1 MANFVRHP
9 FDRRPT
15 TRQSGLS
22 LVELMVGLT
31 IGLFLTLGLF
41 TLIANSSQSFKVQ
54 DDFARMQDNA
64 ATALRYMGDSIRMA
78 GFVGYAQDPSLINTT
93 IDNVAT
99 TADCGSATNP
109 PTTNWA
115 LNMQVPIYGIPG
127 SGSNA
132 LTQLTVNGV
141 FPCIHAS
148 NFQSYSPILVTRGVG
163 GYSMPD
169 PNGDGNLTDG
179 LAEQPNYNTTIYIQ
193 SAAAKQLVGGFAG
206 LLFYGSDYATLRSTN
221 QTPLM
226 PNGNDAAIFEYRA
239 HVYYI
244 RPCSLPATGTTC
256 NGVTDDA
263 GFPIPT
269 LARQELSSSAMTE
282 VPLVEGIDLVSFQY
296 GIDNNPNPGDG
307 VPDIFTAT
315 PAAGDW
321 SNVVAV
327 RVSVLVRSPHLSS
340 NYDDSGK
347 QYDLDGDG
355 IPDYTCTASYVN
367 ACKYKRKVFT
377 QIFQLRNIALRRGA

>member
-1 MANFVRHP
+1 MMNAP
-9 FDRRPT
+9 RRILGRPAA
-15 TRQSGLS
+15 RQTGLS

-54 DDFARMQDNA
+54 DDFSRMQENA
-64 ATALRYMGDSIRMA
+64 TAALRYMGDSIRMA
-78 GFVGYAQDPSLINTT
+78 GFVGYAQDPALINAAS
-93 IDNVAT
+93 DGVAT
-99 TADCGSATNP
+99 TTDCGSATNP
-109 PTTNWA
+109 PTANWA

-127 SGSNA
+127 SGAGA
-132 LTQLTVNGV
+132 LTQLTVHGV
-141 FPCIHAS
+141 FPCIIAT
-148 NFQSYSPILVTRGVG
+148 NFQSYSPILVTRGAG
-163 GYSMPD
+163 GYRIPD
-169 PNGDGNLTDG
+169 PNNDGNLTDG
-179 LAEQPNYNTTIYIQ
+179 LAEQPNYNTTIYVQ
-193 SAAAKQLVGGFAG
+193 SAPAKVLTGGFAG
-206 LLFYGSDYATLRSTN
+206 LLFYGNDFAALRASN
-221 QTPLM
+221 QTPLQ
-226 PNGNDAAIFEYRA
+226 PNGSDSDIFEYHA

-244 RPCSLPATGTTC
+244 RPCSRPAAGTTC
-256 NGVTDDA
+256 DGVTDDA

-269 LARQELSSSAMTE
+269 LARQELVGSAMTE
-282 VPLVEGIDLVSFQY
+282 VPLVEGVDLISFQY

-307 VPDIFTAT
+307 VADIFTTT

-340 NYDDSGK
+340 SYDDSSK

-355 IPDYTCTASYVN
+355 VPDYACTASYAN